1 MKKNQLGRRSVV
13 RIVSFI
19 TAGILVLAG
28 FLVKNYL
35 EKERYKEQ
43 LEVSYQHYFDELAE
57 AMRGISDA
65 LQKSRYSNSPAMA
78 ASLANEVTREASA
91 AQSAM
96 SGLPFANIELEK
108 TAKFLSQVGDFAYY
122 LTRRD
127 AAGEGITDGERQSLR
142 ELTKTAYSLAESM
155 DELYYAVAEGSMSVT
170 GAIEGESRDES
181 GLGGIADTLA
191 EMETQ
196 FPEYASLIYDGPF
209 SEHILSRE
217 PVLLAGRGEVTVEA
231 AAETAAKAGGFETHE
246 LTFEGESAGT
256 VPAYSFSAE
265 RDGAA
270 WYFDVTKAGGVLI
283 EMYSSYLPEETALEA
298 EDCVARAKDWLASL
312 GMENMTESYYFRRDG
327 VVTANF
333 AASEN
338 GVVCYPDLVKVSV
351 AADTGKIVGMEAR
364 GYIMNHTERDLPPV
378 QVSEEAARAALSPE
392 VTVENARL
400 CVIPSAGE
408 YERFCHE
415 FLCSDSSGRRV
426 LIYVNAETGIE
437 EQILILLES
446 EDGTLAI

>member
-1 MKKNQLGRRSVV
+1 MKKNPLGRRSVV

-142 ELTKTAYSLAESM
+142 ELTETAYSLAESM

-217 PVLLAGRGEVTVEA
+217 PVFLNGRGEVTVE
-231 AAETAAKAGGFETHE
+231 TARAGGFETRE

-270 WYFDVTKAGGVLI
+270 WYFDVTKTGGVLI
-283 EMYSSYLPEETALEA
+283 EMYSSYLPEETELEA
-298 EDCVARAKDWLASL
+298 EECVSRAKDWLALL
-312 GMENMTESYYFRRDG
+312 GLEDMTESYYFRRDG
-327 VVTANF
+327 VVTVNF

-351 AADTGKIVGMEAR
+351 AADTGKVVGMEAR
-364 GYIMNHTERDLPPV
+364 GYVMNHTARDLPPV

-426 LIYVNAETGIE
+426 LIYVNAETGVE